1 MRKET
6 AFAIGISI
14 ASTNGD
20 RKNIKYQISND
31 DVEKTNI
38 LSVGLT
44 FETKYS
50 RVD

>member
-1 MRKET
+1 MRK
-6 AFAIGISI
+6 ASVVAIGISI

-20 RKNIKYQISND
+20 RKNMEYQISNG
-31 DVEKTNI
+31 DVEKTNV
-38 LSVGLT
+38 LSAGLT